1 MKQEHKI
8 LYKVESGSQLY
19 GTTTPESDVDYTS
32 VFMPTAYDLFSLQKC
47 EYIDNSTKSSTEER
61 RNTAEDTDDQQHS
74 LQRYVHLVIHGNPN
88 LLEILFCKKPVFED
102 PVFTPLKENASR
114 LISRKV
120 YDSFTGFATS
130 QRKKLEY
137 KSKRFNQLRLA
148 LGFFETEY
156 PQSLLNDSKAILG
169 IPAAEWLNKNLTE
182 YKGDKSHTKSF
193 HEGLPLK
200 TIYEKV
206 KAEYEGYGWRV
217 HTDTFET
224 LGYDVKFG
232 AHAVRLFHE
241 GIQLLTT
248 GVLEFPITGQAYDDI
263 MAIRRGEVSLEEFYK
278 ICDRYEEENRKAR
291 EITKLPDVPDIKWAN
306 NYLVE
311 TLENYIVTSSAV
323 GQSWRELMDSYEKN

>member
-61 RNTAEDTDDQQHS
+61 RNTAEDIDDQQYS
-74 LQRYVHLVIHGNPN
+74 LQRFIHLVIHGNPN

-102 PVFTPLKENASR
+102 PIFTPLKENAGR

-120 YDSFTGFATS
+120 YDSFTGFAIS

-148 LGFFETEY
+148 CEYLEASVNGDLSCFE
-156 PQSLLNDSKAILG
+156 DSRLIIKDVD
-169 IPAAEWLNKNLTE
+169 AEWLNKNLTE
-182 YKGDKSHTKSF
+182 YKGDKSNVKSF
-193 HEGLPLK
+193 HCGLPLK
-200 TIYEKV
+200 TIYEKI

-217 HTDTFET
+217 HTTTFET

-232 AHAVRLFHE
+232 AHAIRLFHE

-248 GVLEFPITGQAYDDI
+248 GALEFPITGQAYDDI
-263 MAIRRGEVSLEEFYK
+263 MTVRRGEVSLEEFYK
-278 ICDRYEEENRKAR
+278 ICDWYEEENRKAR
-291 EITKLPDVPDIKWAN
+291 ETTTLPDVPDVKWAN
-306 NYLVE
+306 QYLVE
-311 TLENYIVTSSAV
+311 TLERYIVTTSTINRD
-323 GQSWRELMDSYEKN
+323 GNG

>member
-137 KSKRFNQLRLA
+137 KSKRFNQLKKALCHLEVNYAGSIRASDSLMTSELA
-148 LGFFETEY
+148 
-156 PQSLLNDSKAILG
+156 K
-169 IPAAEWLNKNLTE
+169 WLNSNLTE
-182 YKGDKSHTKSF
+182 YKGDKSNVRSF
-193 HEGLPLK
+193 HENLPVK
-200 TIYEKV
+200 IIYEKI
-206 KAEYEGYGWRV
+206 KSEYENYGWRA
-217 HTDTFET
+217 HTGTFKT

-232 AHAVRLFHE
+232 AHAIRLFHE
-241 GIQLLTT
+241 GVQLLTT

-263 MAIRRGEVSLEEFYK
+263 MAVRRGEVSLEEFYK

-291 EITKLPDVPDIKWAN
+291 EITKLPDAPDIKWAN

-311 TLENYIVTSSAV
+311 TLENYIVTSSAI
-323 GQSWRELMDSYEKN
+323 GQSGYEKG